1 MADRKKGQVAGDIR
15 RKHMKYRC
23 IINPKVMLCLML
35 LLVCAGCVAL
45 GYNPKAQFLRVDKV
59 ELPKDMTAYK
69 DDRMSFLLP
78 PGWTPAKPDPPFAEE
93 TWQPSTAQAV
103 FQKGDR
109 GIVKIWC
116 FIYNSDPYVLYRR
129 VAEYAPMNEHIKSI
143 RVKTSDEDL
152 SICVRKATH
161 VQKGEKKE
169 FAIFTVEKRP
179 PFLDFSGCSGYMLFG
194 RSASSEFTEEVE
206 KDIIVIVHT
215 FKTFKK

>member
-1 MADRKKGQVAGDIR
+1 
-15 RKHMKYRC
+15 MKYRC
-23 IINPKVMLCLML
+23 IINPTGVLCLML

-45 GYNPKAQFLRVDKV
+45 GYNPKAQGLRVDKV

-69 DDRMSFLLP
+69 DDRMSFLVP

-116 FIYNSDPYVLYRR
+116 FTYNSDPYVLYRI
-129 VAEYAPMNEHIKSI
+129 VANYAPMNEHIKTI
-143 RVKTSDEDL
+143 RVKASSSGEDPH
-152 SICVRKATH
+152 IWVWKATH

-169 FAIFTVEKRP
+169 FAIFAAEKSP

-194 RSASSEFTEEVE
+194 RSTSSEFTEEIE